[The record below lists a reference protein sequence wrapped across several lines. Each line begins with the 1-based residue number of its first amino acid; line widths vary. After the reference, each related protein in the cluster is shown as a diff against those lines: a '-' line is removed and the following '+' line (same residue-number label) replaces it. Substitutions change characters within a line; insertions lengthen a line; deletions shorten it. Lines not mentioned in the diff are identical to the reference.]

1 MRTSQT
7 TIGILCLI
15 AGIAI
20 FSVQDLILKLISGA
34 YPLHQAMVLRSL
46 TAFPCL
52 LVITRA
58 MDGNLR
64 GLISPT
70 WPAML
75 ARGVLNFLA
84 YTAYYLALA
93 ALPMAT
99 TVALYFT
106 APLMI
111 TLLSALVLKEQV
123 GQRRWLAVAVG
134 FLGVVIMV
142 QPGGDLF
149 DWAAL
154 LPVFCGAAYAGS
166 MVMARV
172 MGVRDSAAAL
182 AFWGNI
188 AFLLCAAALA
198 AVYGTGAHEGT
209 GHASLSFL
217 TRGWV
222 WPNARDGALMAACG
236 VIAAIGLTLLTH
248 AYRIAANSVVA
259 PFEFTFAFWGLLW
272 GWLFWGDLPNGLGWL
287 GIAIIIGAG
296 LYVVRVDEP
305 NEKAAPEGAA

>member
-34 YPLHQAMVLRSL
+34 YPLHEAMVLRSL

-52 LVITRA
+52 LVITRV

-75 ARGVLNFLA
+75 ARGLLNFLA

-123 GQRRWLAVAVG
+123 GARRWLAVAVG

-198 AVYGTGAHEGT
+198 AVYGTGAHEGA

-222 WPNARDGALMAACG
+222 WPNLRDGLLMCG
-236 VIAAIGLTLLTH
+236 CGIIAALGLTLLTQ

-259 PFEFTFAFWGLLW
+259 PFEFTFAFWGILW

-296 LYVVRVDEP
+296 LYVVRVDTATP
-305 NEKAAPEGAA
+305 ILKTTD